1 LVKNC
6 KEVAKSIFD
15 ITPFTML
22 DYPNHLACIV
32 WFAGCNMRCSYCY
45 NPHIVLGK
53 GKKSEEEL
61 LEFLQKR
68 AKHLEG
74 VVLSGGEC
82 TLYKKLVDLC
92 IKIKGLGFKI
102 KLDTNG
108 SNPNV
113 LKQLIKQNLIDF
125 VSLDFKAPKTLF
137 KSITFSNFYDA
148 LIDSLQILQS
158 NDISFEVRTTVH
170 IDILNEHAINE
181 ISDILLENGY
191 SGIYYLQK
199 YLHVEQTLGKMQNPI
214 KIFDK
219 NLLSDKIKI
228 EFRN

>member
-1 LVKNC
+1 LTKNC
-6 KEVAKSIFD
+6 EEIAKPIFD

-53 GKKSEEEL
+53 GKKSEKEL
-61 LEFLQKR
+61 LEFLRKR
-68 AKHLEG
+68 VGYLEG

-82 TLYKKLVDLC
+82 TLYKKLDDLC
-92 IKIKGLGFKI
+92 VKIKELGFKI

-113 LKQLIKQNLIDF
+113 LQRLIEQNLIDF

-137 KSITFSNFYDA
+137 KNITFSNFYDTV
-148 LIDSLQILQS
+148 IGSLRILQS
-158 NDISFEVRTTVH
+158 SGILFEVRTTVH
-170 IDILNEHAINE
+170 VDILNEEAINE
-181 ISDILLENGY
+181 ISDVLLENGY
-191 SGIYYLQK
+191 GGIYYLQR
-199 YLHVEQTLGKMQNPI
+199 YLHVEQTLGKTRSPARI
-214 KIFDK
+214 LDK
-219 NLLSDKIKI
+219 NLLSNKIKI